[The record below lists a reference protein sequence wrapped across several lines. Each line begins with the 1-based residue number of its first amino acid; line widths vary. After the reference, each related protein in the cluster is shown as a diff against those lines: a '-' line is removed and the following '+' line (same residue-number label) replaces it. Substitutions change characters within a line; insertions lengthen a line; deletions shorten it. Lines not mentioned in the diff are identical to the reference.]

1 MTNDMQANILGAAMA
16 LFAKDGFDG
25 VSMRQL
31 AAAVGVTLATLY
43 HYFPDKQAL
52 YDAAIR
58 EAFEYMTKR
67 MIEATRSDLKG
78 EARLRSFLRA
88 LVSLQISDAQEV
100 RLVDRELLE
109 ARPETLAKLGSDLF
123 QKPLAALT
131 SIVQELAPQAPAQ
144 EMAEHIIAAA
154 YGAAKLRVV
163 RIHMKG
169 VEYLC
174 ELDGIV
180 ESLTRTTLAALR
192 GF

>member
-1 MTNDMQANILGAAMA
+1 MQANILRNAVA

-31 AAAVGVTLATLY
+31 ASSVGITLATVY

-58 EAFEYMTKR
+58 SAFEYMTKR
-67 MIEATRSDLKG
+67 MIEAARSDLEG
-78 EARLRSFLRA
+78 EARLRGFLRA
-88 LVSLQISDAQEV
+88 LVTLQISDAQEV

-109 ARPETLAKLGSDLF
+109 ARPETLSKLGSDLF
-123 QKPLAALT
+123 QEPLAALT
-131 SIVQELAPQAPAQ
+131 EVVRQLSPRAPAQ
-144 EMAEHIIAAA
+144 ELAEHIIAAA

-163 RIHMKG
+163 RVHVKG

-180 ESLTRTTLAALR
+180 DSLTRTTLATLR